1 MNHNVIKHRALAGLG
16 TKRTRRGSV
25 AALAAIG
32 LLAVAAC
39 TSSSSSP
46 PAAKS
51 SGSSGS
57 TGTSASGMGTK
68 TLVVES
74 TALSPLTKTFNP
86 FDQTSTGFQLHS
98 TNLYYEPLFFF
109 NILNPNEAPQPMLAT
124 TYSWSNGGKTLTL
137 TTRSG
142 VKWSDGKPFSAA
154 DVAFTENLLKTVPS
168 ATGAPAPTSATATGP
183 NTAVINY
190 AQPEVANL
198 FLIGTQCIVAQH
210 IWQSVS
216 SPGTYPDATPVGT
229 GPYVLDSFTPQG
241 VLLKENPNYWNK
253 SAIHVPEVDFPSYTS
268 GTAAETALTSGQI
281 DWAGNDIS
289 NVQNVFLAANT
300 STNHTWLN
308 SAPYLSAN
316 NVVTLWLNVT
326 KAPLN
331 DPKVRQ
337 AISYAINRQQLST
350 QGETGYELPATSSS
364 GLLLPVD
371 QSQLAS
377 QYANDL
383 PKTGDPSKVS
393 QILTSDGYTKTGGKW
408 MKNGQP
414 ISFSIEDPIAYTDY
428 YTDAQLIVT
437 QLNAQGFQAKVDGVG
452 QPTQWTNDANNG
464 TFDAMLHWSN
474 NGTGPYFYFDNWM
487 DYTTSAPIGKPA
499 AGDYGRFN
507 NPQAQAA
514 LAQYTSSTDASTQQS
529 ALNTLESIMSTQVPA
544 IPLLYGAAWAEWST
558 KNYVG
563 WPSTSN
569 PYSDPGPNPTE
580 IEYVILHLT
589 PAH

>member
-1 MNHNVIKHRALAGLG
+1 MNHSSIRGRALVG
-16 TKRTRRGSV
+16 
-25 AALAAIG
+25 
-32 LLAVAAC
+32 LAVAAVL
-39 TSSSSSP
+39 T
-46 PAAKS
+46 AAACSS
-51 SGSSGS
+51 SGSSSGPTNS
-57 TGTSASGMGTK
+57 SSAKAATGMGTK

-74 TALSPLTKTFNP
+74 TQLSPLTKTFNP

-109 NILNPNEAPQPMLAT
+109 NILNPNEQPVPMLAT
-124 TYSWSNGGKTLTL
+124 AYSWSNSGKTLTL

-154 DVAFTENLLKTVPS
+154 DVAFTFNLLKQAPS
-168 ATGAPAPTSATATGP
+168 TTGTPTPVSATATGP
-183 NTAVINY
+183 NTAQITW

-216 SPGTYPDATPVGT
+216 NPATYADASPVGT
-229 GPYVLDSFTPQG
+229 GPYVLSNFTPQG
-241 VLLKENPNYWNK
+241 ILFKANPNYWDK

-281 DWAGNDIS
+281 DWAGNDIA
-289 NVQNVFLAANT
+289 NVQNVWNSANPT
-300 STNHTWLN
+300 TNHTWLN
-308 SAPYLSAN
+308 SSPYLSAN

-337 AISYAINRQQLST
+337 AISYAINRQQLSA
-350 QGETGYELPATSSS
+350 QGETGYELPATTTS
-364 GLLLPVD
+364 GLLLPID
-371 QSQLAS
+371 STQLAA

-383 PKTGDPSKVS
+383 PSTGNTSKAA
-393 QILTSDGYTKTGGKW
+393 QILTSDGYAKTGGKW

-414 ISFSIEDPIAYTDY
+414 ISFSIEDPIGYTDY
-428 YTDAQLIVT
+428 YTDAGLIAT
-437 QLNAQGFQAKVDGVG
+437 QLNAQGFEVKVDGIG
-452 QPTQWTNDANNG
+452 QPTQWTNDAANG

-474 NGTGPYFYFDNWM
+474 NGTSPYFYFDNWM
-487 DYTTSAPIGKPA
+487 DYSTSAPVGKPA
-499 AGDYGRFN
+499 SGDYGRFN
-507 NPQAQAA
+507 NAQAQAA
-514 LAQYTSSTDASTQQS
+514 LAQYTSSTDTSTQES
-529 ALNTLESIMSTQVPA
+529 ALNTLENIMSTQVPA

-563 WPSTSN
+563 WPSPSN

-580 IEYVILHLT
+580 IEYVLLHLT
-589 PAH
+589 PAS